1 MSASP
6 HKIENLALARD
17 TLTNLTLLAACTP
30 EHRAELVRLAQAILQ
45 TDRACRLGLDL
56 DAPQGPGR
64 VIRIPLAV
72 FQAGRIRNC
81 ARRSAAAHPTTPGD
95 AA

>member
-17 TLTNLTLLAACTP
+17 TLTNATLLAGCTP

-45 TDRACRLGLDL
+45 TDRVCRLGLDV
-56 DAPQGPGR
+56 DAPKGPAR
-64 VIRIPLAV
+64 VIRIPRAI
-72 FQAGRIRNC
+72 FQAGRVRNH
-81 ARRSAAAHPTTPGD
+81 ARRVTGAHPTTPGD